1 MRQSSFFPDGTMSDD
16 KTRVI
21 PRGKPGKE
29 HPAAGGAE
37 PQLIDGQIVFFCPAG
52 HRLVVP
58 LSLAGKHGKCSKC
71 SMPLQIPELGLPTDP
86 PHEVVPSVSLPQVL
100 PAEPPQ
106 RPDQPQSAADDGD
119 WNFISGIG
127 IPAGSEAA
135 LTMESDGDSLP
146 ASAGGHELNPMARL
160 LTRLWA
166 ERDHGGIIEL
176 HLSGG
181 AVLLP
186 EEFSA
191 RWSGGS
197 HGLFA
202 SQAADGSVTL
212 TAVAWDTVQR
222 IVVRHLAAV
231 PDDMFE

>member
-1 MRQSSFFPDGTMSDD
+1 MADD

-21 PRGKPGKE
+21 PRN
-29 HPAAGGAE
+29 AAPSAPPSGAE
-37 PQLIDGQIVFFCPAG
+37 PRLVDGQIVFFCPEG

-58 LSLAGKHGKCSKC
+58 ASLAGKRGKCSKC
-71 SMPLQIPELGLPTDP
+71 SVPLQIPEVAAAEALAAPEPTPAADP
-86 PHEVVPSVSLPQVL
+86 T
-100 PAEPPQ
+100 PAAQTPA
-106 RPDQPQSAADDGD
+106 SAAAAGEEAD

-127 IPAGSEAA
+127 HPTEGPTFEAVAWQPADLAG
-135 LTMESDGDSLP
+135 P
-146 ASAGGHELNPMARL
+146 AVAGGGELNPMATL

-166 ERDHGGIIEL
+166 ERDHGGIVEL
-176 HLSGG
+176 HLVGG

-186 EEFSA
+186 EEFSS

-222 IVVRHLAAV
+222 IVVRQLTAV
-231 PDDMFE
+231 PDDMFD